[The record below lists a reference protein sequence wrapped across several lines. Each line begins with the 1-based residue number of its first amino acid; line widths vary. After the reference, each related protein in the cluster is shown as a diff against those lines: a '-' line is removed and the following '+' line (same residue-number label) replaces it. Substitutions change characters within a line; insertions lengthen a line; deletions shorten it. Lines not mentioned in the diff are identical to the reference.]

1 MPVYFTPSVIALEA
15 PWVSRALVPEEMEG
29 VGMAQASSE
38 GWAWGVE
45 LSGDEKTG
53 MRRSQPSG
61 LSFPTCGLSFSI
73 WDMGIP
79 PGGEGTIV
87 RLRSL
92 PWEGRRSE
100 GEKSLSG

>member
-1 MPVYFTPSVIALEA
+1 M
-15 PWVSRALVPEEMEG
+15 
-29 VGMAQASSE
+29 
-38 GWAWGVE
+38 
-45 LSGDEKTG
+45 
-53 MRRSQPSG
+53 
-61 LSFPTCGLSFSI
+61 CGLSFSV

>member
-1 MPVYFTPSVIALEA
+1 MPVCFTPSVIALEA
-15 PWVSRALVPEEMEG
+15 PWALRALVPEEMEG
-29 VGMAQASSE
+29 VEMAQVFSE

-53 MRRSQPSG
+53 MRRSRPSG
-61 LSFPTCGLSFSI
+61 QPFPTCGLSFSF
-73 WDMGIP
+73 WNMGIP

-92 PWEGRRSE
+92 LWEGRRSE